1 MFPLIVVAVGLA
13 SCSGELS
20 TLSPAGPV
28 AGSVAMLWWVM
39 ASGAAL
45 LFALVMG
52 LFLFTMFRPG
62 FGRSLSPRAW
72 IVGGGLVLPLPV
84 LVPLLA
90 YSFEQGER
98 LLLLGGPKGDT
109 VRIEARASMWQW
121 EFFYLDE
128 PDQPSTIASLD
139 IPAGAVVEVTT
150 TSEDVIHSFWVP
162 RLGGK
167 IDAIPGHRARVRLLA
182 DAPGTYSGLCAEYC
196 GVGHMRMSFSV
207 RAHEPDEYKRAI
219 ETARAASVHAGN
231 LASQP

>member
-1 MFPLIVVAVGLA
+1 MFPLIAAAGGLA

-28 AGSVAMLWWVM
+28 AGSVATLWWVM

-52 LFLFTMFRPG
+52 LFLLTVLRPG

-72 IVGGGLVLPLPV
+72 IVGGALVLPLPV
-84 LVPLLA
+84 LVPLLV

-98 LLLLGGPKGDT
+98 LLMLGGPEGDA
-109 VRIEARASMWQW
+109 VRIEARATMWQW
-121 EFFYLDE
+121 QFFYLDE
-128 PDQPSTIASLD
+128 PGQPSTIASLD
-139 IPAGAVVEVTT
+139 IPAGAVVDVMA
-150 TSEDVIHSFWVP
+150 TSEDVIHSFWIP

-167 IDAIPGHRARVRLLA
+167 IDAIPGHRARLRLLA

-196 GVGHMRMSFSV
+196 GLGHMRMSFTV
-207 RAHEPDEYKRAI
+207 RAHEPEDYKRAMDA
-219 ETARAASVHAGN
+219 ARAASVHAESR
-231 LASQP
+231 ARQP